1 MRIACIADTHVP
13 DRARSIDKRAI
24 ELLKKSD
31 IDIILHAGD
40 LTSLEVL
47 DVLEEIAPT
56 VAVQGN
62 MDYFYGT
69 ELPRERIVN
78 VGRYRILVFHGSGIY
93 PRGDT
98 QQLRYKAMERECN
111 VIVTGHTHKP
121 FFGEIG
127 GVTIINPGS
136 LGDPRYGSRRSFMIV
151 DIDDKIKYKL
161 VEL

>member
-1 MRIACIADTHVP
+1 MRLACIADTHVP

-24 ELLKKSD
+24 KILKKSN
-31 IDIILHAGD
+31 IEAILHAGD
-40 LTSLEVL
+40 LTSIKVL
-47 DVLEEIAPT
+47 DVLEDIAP
-56 VAVQGN
+56 VFAVQGN

-69 ELPRERIVN
+69 DLPKEKVIDA
-78 VGRYRILVFHGSGIY
+78 GKFKILLFHGAGIF

-98 QQLRYKAMERECN
+98 QQLRYKALERGCN
-111 VIVTGHTHKP
+111 VIVTGHTHTP

-136 LGDPRYGSRRSFMIV
+136 LGDLRYGSRKSFMIL
-151 DIDDKIKYKL
+151 DINDRIKYKL